1 MRAVRSGEICLE
13 CHRLQ
18 RLPVLLPRLLLPS
31 LRLLRL
37 LPDAE
42 SSSSLPPRENTLDN
56 RSEARLSALPGG
68 RGAAPF

>member
-1 MRAVRSGEICLE
+1 MLKRIFFGLFAFA
-13 CHRLQ
+13 
-18 RLPVLLPRLLLPS
+18 
-31 LRLLRL
+31 LRRLRL